1 MISPLYAAWNVATP
15 QKVAS
20 ASLPVQQ
27 EVAAQPADQA
37 TLGQSQAALMAAP
50 PSAPSGQP
58 QLRGARLA
66 ENTFSKFMKYRKFD
80 LEVERGGKVET
91 SRVGILNGPG
101 HDVAAVASMVLDPQ
115 GHPQLLLKT
124 GDTRVSRSLRG
135 DDYVK
140 IGSVAGRLDKVGADF
155 AKIGLAE
162 LSEEVGGVVVGD
174 SLRRLGEALS
184 PTMPHESTEC
194 DACFFSLVELKGQ
207 AHGDGGGMEVTDLIG
222 PAFFT
227 PQQGLA
233 AMESGQIGDSGRCQM
248 LYARALDAIGYI
260 PELGTYVHDHPE
272 LGSRFSTLGL
282 GQAADPRSQAS
293 GAPIP
298 PPPPAGTTLESQIN
312 HGYFEECQEVA
323 LGDGARLLDGKS
335 RHAVA
340 ATPVGNPVPN
350 QLLSLPYDRAKVV
363 HFVHDPQR
371 GPLVRFTEQE
381 RPVLA
386 VRQLELQ
393 KECPAAKDAP
403 AWIRGDVDE
412 VQLDRGK
419 PAREQI
425 DSRAVALGAPTTASA
440 GQSDLKIHFYAVAET
455 PGSATANYIPLS
467 EALQR
472 CREGQG
478 DAQTEASLLRLARQ
492 LEWIPGLQMS
502 VDQARQLLQSRRS

>member
-1 MISPLYAAWNVATP
+1 MISPLYGAWNVATP

-20 ASLPVQQ
+20 AALSVQQ
-27 EVAAQPADQA
+27 EVASQPADQA
-37 TLGQSQAALMAAP
+37 TLGHSQPALMAAP
-50 PSAPSGQP
+50 TAQPSGPPQP
-58 QLRGARLA
+58 RGARLA
-66 ENTFSKFMKYRKFD
+66 ENTFAKFMKYRKFD
-80 LEVERGGKVET
+80 LEVERAGKLET
-91 SRVGILNGPG
+91 TRVGILNGPG

-207 AHGDGGGMEVTDLIG
+207 AQGDGGGMEVTDLIG

-233 AMESGQIGDSGRCQM
+233 AMESGQIGDAGRCQM

-260 PELGTYVHDHPE
+260 PELGTYVHDHPALQE
-272 LGSRFSTLGL
+272 RFSSLGL
-282 GQAADPRSQAS
+282 GAPLDPRSQAS

-298 PPPPAGTTLESQIN
+298 PPPPPGTTLEAQIN

-340 ATPVGNPVPN
+340 ATPVGNPIPN

-363 HFVHDPQR
+363 HFVNDPQR

-393 KECPAAKDAP
+393 KECPAAKEAP

-412 VQLDRGK
+412 VQLDRK
-419 PAREQI
+419 RPVAEQLGPQ
-425 DSRAVALGAPTTASA
+425 AMALGAPTTASA
-440 GQSDLKIHFYAVAET
+440 GQSDLKIHFYAVAE
-455 PGSATANYIPLS
+455 PQGAANANYIPLS

-478 DAQTEASLLRLARQ
+478 DAQSEASLLRLARQ

-502 VDQARQLLQSRRS
+502 VDQARKLINS